1 MKMAKILFFL
11 LVVATFTTIDSCTS
25 IKGKKQPKEAK
36 NTQKTDEAKARL
48 ASLETSKL
56 EVPKAPAQSSEI
68 TELRKRIEVLQR
80 SENTAK
86 VQMDR
91 IEAKQDLILK
101 QQEEARIKY
110 IESLLIMKEMFL
122 LLKK

>member
-25 IKGKKQPKEAK
+25 IKSKKQPKEAK

-48 ASLETSKL
+48 ASLETKI
-56 EVPKAPAQSSEI
+56 EVPKAPAQNTEI
-68 TELRKRIEVLQR
+68 IELRKRIETLQR